1 MPIYEYIAADP
12 EKSCRIC
19 ARGFELQRPIDRAP
33 LEMCPMCR
41 KPVRKVISAISVPRI
56 TAPLS
61 VSAAKNAGFTIMKR
75 RDKGVYEKL

>member
-19 ARGFELQRPIDRAP
+19 ARGFELQRPMDRAP
-33 LEMCPMCR
+33 LETCPMCR
-41 KPVRKVISAISVPRI
+41 KPVRKVVSAISVPRI

>member
-12 EKSCRIC
+12 EDACRIC
-19 ARGFELQRPIDRAP
+19 AKGFELMRPIDREP
-33 LEMCPMCR
+33 LEHCLMCR
-41 KPVRKVISAISVPRI
+41 KPVRKVISRVSTPRVSK
-56 TAPLS
+56 PLS